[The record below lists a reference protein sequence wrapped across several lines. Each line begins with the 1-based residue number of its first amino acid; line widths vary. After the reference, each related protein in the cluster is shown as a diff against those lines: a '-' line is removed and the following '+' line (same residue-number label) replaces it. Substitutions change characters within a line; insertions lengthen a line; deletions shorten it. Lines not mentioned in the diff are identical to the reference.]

1 MKKCKRLLSLLLVLG
16 LSLGSLTVFTI
27 TEAPSNPN
35 SLWGTGDATGGSE
48 NTDKEGQGDTGYKP
62 PEGALT
68 GKVIWTCQV
77 VSGDCVKQN
86 GVITTDTAVWGALR
100 EQSLSAAV
108 TNKLC
113 WLKGKTVPGNSGPT
127 ITNIIAG
134 AGGGWGTK
142 DGSFGTNLQ
151 PAYGVDGSFK
161 LTPKLDR
168 SDFAE
173 CMANVSALCS
183 ALGYSGIDPAN
194 ALVIFAPIF
203 VWVDDSG
210 NVVDSYTSS
219 IHHWAEGTTKLRERA
234 TAIFGEDGEVTWT
247 NVINKDH
254 PEGVQVTTAVACFGT
269 GLCPTPDGILPP
281 PPIMT
286 NADTTFTL
294 FEWELNHVF
303 DSLNL
308 HIEEAQAKD
317 YAYVNSSI
325 FTLDT
330 HNVGLPCGH
339 DTGQKH
345 YDHDTKSYEI
355 NLTVGNSDG
364 DSITKHPNAS
374 GNNELRNKIFPQVGV
389 ASYTALRDGAEV
401 NTTTL
406 EHNGYMDF
414 GFNLMRSMF
423 KDTAGIN
430 DIRTLAKFVSSNNGK
445 DSYAVDTLGMKYD
458 LTPPD
463 SIAKAGLPERTKR
476 TQLGDINTD
485 VFNWRATFKETG
497 ETVAH
502 YHVDDECS
510 YTWTTTSKGADGKDH
525 TDTHYCKHAFKND
538 ATKSVGF
545 EAEGSGGSNCFFTV
559 GTATNVREH
568 DMTITSKCYK
578 YLTSY
583 IPTGSSPKSGQT
595 ILSAA
600 YSKSKNTFSPNT
612 DGNGILYKRAM
623 VQSTSTTL
631 SFYPEVKM
639 TLQNPARSTETVTT
653 VGELKRSITSPML
666 MIYRID
672 KDGGMS
678 GTVYSDT
685 SVGGTSSKSSGNTA
699 LTAGGDF
706 TVKTDTNGIVIKT
719 FGYALDI
726 VDSGDGA
733 LYSQLANSQDIKTAW
748 GNSGSRESLLSFYK
762 TWATSLTSARNY
774 GADYEMYLNG
784 KYYNNFNTSV
794 GRISSSNP
802 RESGNTYT
810 VTVENGVVTPSGDLL
825 DQLGEDY
832 QGSGQ
837 EVWNASG
844 FADAILDAI
853 EERTDADNKSGTAT
867 YNDGNEILNTDG
879 TDSAATISGSNWYDE
894 QVHTIVVRRYE
905 TNAAHVQD
913 IIAQDKMDIGTAS
926 ESLGSN
932 YSGQFGLTLYF
943 KNPGGMYCMSD
954 DVVYKPKATGDNNE
968 ASRTSLDIVINH
980 LHVDGADFTVTQSTT
995 ATGRDR

>member
-16 LSLGSLTVFTI
+16 LSLGSLTVFTQQP
-27 TEAPSNPN
+27 A
-35 SLWGTGDATGGSE
+35 GAGGGSGGGSGG
-48 NTDKEGQGDTGYKP
+48 NKADIVDNPDYVAKGD
-62 PEGALT
+62 LT

-77 VSGDCVKQN
+77 VSGDPVKQN
-86 GVITTDTAVWGALR
+86 GVITTDEAVWGALR

-113 WLKGKTVPGNSGPT
+113 WLNGKTVLGNSGPT
-127 ITNIIAG
+127 VTTIRSGTD
-134 AGGGWGTK
+134 GWGVQ
-142 DGSFGTNLQ
+142 DDSFGTSLEPTYSVN
-151 PAYGVDGSFK
+151 GSFK
-161 LTPKLDR
+161 LTPNVDG

-173 CMANVSALCS
+173 CMANISAFCS

-194 ALVIFAPIF
+194 ALVIFTPVF
-203 VWVDDSG
+203 VWVDGQS

-219 IHHWAEGTTKLRERA
+219 IHNWAPNSKTLHDRA
-234 TAIFGEDGEVTWT
+234 TAAFGGEDGKLTWT
-247 NVINKDH
+247 KVYNKEH
-254 PEGVQVTTAVACFGT
+254 PEGILVTYAVACFGT
-269 GLCPTPDGILPP
+269 GLCAPPDGELPS
-281 PPIMT
+281 PPIVT

-325 FTLDT
+325 FTLST
-330 HNVGLPCGH
+330 HNTGLPCGH

-345 YDHDTKSYEI
+345 YDDEKKYYEI
-355 NLTVGNSDG
+355 NLTIGDITRQSIDNHPKGTTVQDDIFYQIGIGKYSDLKG
-364 DSITKHPNAS
+364 TLADIDTSK
-374 GNNELRNKIFPQVGV
+374 
-389 ASYTALRDGAEV
+389 ALT
-401 NTTTL
+401 N
-406 EHNGYMDF
+406 HGYLDF

-423 KDTAGIN
+423 KDTYGTN

-445 DSYAVDTLGMKYD
+445 DSYAVNKLGMTYD
-458 LTPPD
+458 LTPPE

-476 TQLGDINTD
+476 TQLGGINTD
-485 VFNWRATFKETG
+485 VFNWRATFTKTG
-497 ETVAH
+497 ETEAH

-510 YTWTTTSKGADGKDH
+510 YSWTTTSKGADGKDQ
-525 TDTHYCKHAFKND
+525 TETHYCKHAFKND

-559 GTATNVREH
+559 GDKTNVREH

-578 YLTSY
+578 YLTAY

-595 ILSAA
+595 VLSAA
-600 YSKSKNTFSPNT
+600 YSKSKNTSSPNT
-612 DGNGILYKRAM
+612 DGNGVLYKRAM

-639 TLQNPARSTETVTT
+639 TLQNPDRSTETVTT

-672 KDGGMS
+672 KDGGMN

-748 GNSGSRESLLSFYK
+748 GNSGSRENLLNFYK

-810 VTVENGVVTPSGDLL
+810 VTVENGVVTPSGDLI
-825 DQLGEDY
+825 DQLGTDY
-832 QGSGQ
+832 NGSGQ

-853 EERTDADNKSGTAT
+853 EERNDANNHSGTAT
-867 YNDGNEILNTDG
+867 YNDGNEILNVDG
-879 TDSAATISGSNWYDE
+879 ADSSATIPGSNWYDE

-905 TNAAHVQD
+905 TTAAHVQD

-968 ASRTSLDIVINH
+968 ASRTSLDIVFNH

>member
-16 LSLGSLTVFTI
+16 LSFGSLTVFTQ
-27 TEAPSNPN
+27 PP
-35 SLWGTGDATGGSE
+35 TGYDSDGSAGGGNGSE
-48 NTDKEGQGDTGYKP
+48 DAEWQNNSDYVAKSD
-62 PEGALT
+62 LT
-68 GKVIWTCQV
+68 ARVIWTCQV
-77 VSGDCVKQN
+77 VPGDPVKQN
-86 GVITTDTAVWGALR
+86 GVITTDEAVWGALR

-127 ITNIIAG
+127 ITSIMADKN
-134 AGGGWGTK
+134 GGYNQL
-142 DGSFGTNLQ
+142 DGSFGRGLEST
-151 PAYGVDGSFK
+151 YGINGSFK
-161 LTPKLDR
+161 LTPNVDG

-173 CMANVSALCS
+173 CMANMSAFCS

-194 ALVIFAPIF
+194 ALVIFTPVF
-203 VWVDDSG
+203 VWIDGNG

-219 IHHWAEGTTKLRERA
+219 IHNWAPNSKKLHDRA
-234 TAIFGEDGEVTWT
+234 ISAFGGEDGEDTWT
-247 NVINKDH
+247 KVFNKEH
-254 PEGVQVTTAVACFGT
+254 PEGVLVTYAVACFGT
-269 GLCPTPDGILPP
+269 GLCVPPDGIQKQ
-281 PPIMT
+281 PIVT

-308 HIEEAQAKD
+308 HIKGAESKEF
-317 YAYVNSSI
+317 AYVNSSI
-325 FTLDT
+325 FTLST
-330 HNVGLPCGH
+330 HNTGLPCGH

-345 YDHDTKSYEI
+345 YDDETEYYNIDLTIGNITRQSIENHPTAKS
-355 NLTVGNSDG
+355 SD
-364 DSITKHPNAS
+364 D
-374 GNNELRNKIFPQVGV
+374 LQNKIFPQVGV
-389 ASYTALRDGAEV
+389 ASYTALRDTVKDLDTES
-401 NTTTL
+401 L
-406 EHNGYMDF
+406 ENNGYMDF

-423 KDTAGIN
+423 KDTAGVN

-445 DSYAVDTLGMKYD
+445 DDYAVNTLGMTYD
-458 LTPPD
+458 LTPST

-485 VFNWRATFKETG
+485 VFNWRATFTETG
-497 ETVAH
+497 ETEAH
-502 YHVDDECS
+502 YRVDDECS
-510 YTWTTTSKGADGKDH
+510 YSWTTTSKGSDGKDH
-525 TDTHYCKHAFKND
+525 TDTHHCKHAFKND
-538 ATKSVGF
+538 ATKAVGF
-545 EAEGSGGSNCFFTV
+545 ESAGSGGSKCFFTV
-559 GTATNVREH
+559 GGKPNVREH

-578 YLTSY
+578 YLTAY
-583 IPTGSSPKSGQT
+583 IPTGSSPKNGQT
-595 ILSAA
+595 VLSAA
-600 YSKSKNTFSPNT
+600 YSKSKNTSSPNT

-631 SFYPEVKM
+631 SFYPEVKL
-639 TLQNPARSTETVTT
+639 TLQNPDRSTETVTT

-672 KDGGMS
+672 KDGGMD

-733 LYSQLANSQDIKTAW
+733 LYSQLANNQDVKSAW
-748 GNSGSRESLLSFYK
+748 GNSDSRENLLDFYK

-794 GRISSSNP
+794 GRISSSDP
-802 RESGNTYT
+802 RESGKTYT
-810 VTVENGVVTPSGDLL
+810 VTVENGVVTPSSDLIA
-825 DQLGEDY
+825 QLETDY
-832 QGSGQ
+832 NGSGQ

-853 EERTDADNKSGTAT
+853 EERTDADNRSGTAT

-926 ESLGSN
+926 ESLDSN

-968 ASRTSLDIVINH
+968 ASRTSLDIVFNH